1 MMVEESTAFLV
12 TEPAIRLRKRSRG
25 LFLFSCP
32 EGPARIIIG
41 AVSEKSINIIDLCK
55 ENFYAGQKIIDCILF
70 KLINFDNMLGMDATA
85 TREGEAVDDAR

>member
-41 AVSEKSINIIDLCK
+41 AASGKSINIIDL
-55 ENFYAGQKIIDCILF
+55 
-70 KLINFDNMLGMDATA
+70 
-85 TREGEAVDDAR
+85 